1 MKYEKS
7 LLMLLLLLFAVSL
20 QAQQLV
26 SLNDCQQWARDAH
39 PLLKQ
44 KDLYR
49 QMSELKLDNVQAAW
63 FPQLGLNAQAT
74 YQSDVTH
81 IGISLPGVTIPTVS
95 KDQYKAYLDL
105 KQTIWD
111 GGVSKA
117 RKELESA
124 QELTNQQ
131 GVEVELYQVKEQVN
145 KLFFSSFLLQQNLQ
159 LLEKKQQT
167 LEARKSQMQSAVI
180 NGALL
185 ESELDQVLAEL
196 IKVKQQQL
204 ELQTSRTS
212 ALAALAI
219 LTGKV
224 IGDLENLQLETT
236 ELSLNDSLKRPELEQ
251 FAQQQSL
258 LAASS
263 DLTQRGRNPKIFG
276 FGQAGYGRPAL
287 NMLNDDFDTY
297 YMLGVGMSWSVLDWK
312 QTKRNREVIQ
322 LQQELVQTQQ
332 SQFER
337 SVAIALDGERRTL
350 EQTRAL
356 MAQDEELIA
365 VQQRITKSSA
375 AKLENGTYTAA
386 DYLQDLNA
394 ELAARINF
402 EVHKVQLEASKI
414 SYQNILGQQ

>member
-1 MKYEKS
+1 MNFAKMIIAA
-7 LLMLLLLLFAVSL
+7 LLALGTASL
-20 QAQQLV
+20 QAAEPV
-26 SLNDCQQWARDAH
+26 SLARCQQWARDAH

-44 KDLYR
+44 QGLYR
-49 QMSELKLDNVQAAW
+49 QIAVLKLDNIQAAW
-63 FPQLGLNAQAT
+63 LPQVGLNAQAT

-81 IGISLPGVTIPTVS
+81 VGISVPGMTIPSVS

-117 RKELESA
+117 RTELEAA
-124 QELTNQQ
+124 QNEANQQ
-131 GVEVELYQVKEQVN
+131 GVEVELYKVKEQVN

-167 LEARKSQMQSAVI
+167 LEARKSQMQSAVA

-196 IKVKQQQL
+196 IKVKQQEL

-219 LTGKV
+219 LTGKE

-236 ELSLNDSLKRPELEQ
+236 TLNLTDSLKRPELEQ

-263 DLTQRGRNPKIFG
+263 GLTKKGRNPKFFG

-287 NMLNDDFDTY
+287 NMLNDNFDTY
-297 YMLGVGMSWSVLDWK
+297 YLVGVGMSWSVFDWK
-312 QTKRNREVIQ
+312 QTRRNSEVAR

-337 SVAIALDGERRTL
+337 SVAIALDGERRTI

-356 MAQDEELIA
+356 MAQDEELIS
-365 VQQRITKSSA
+365 VQERITKSSA
-375 AKLENGTYTAA
+375 AKLENGSITAA

-394 ELAARINF
+394 EMAARINY
-402 EVHKVQLEASKI
+402 ETRKVQLEAAKI
-414 SYQNILGQQ
+414 NYKNILGQQ

>member
-1 MKYEKS
+1 M
-7 LLMLLLLLFAVSL
+7 LLLLFAVSL
-20 QAQQLV
+20 QAQQPVGL
-26 SLNDCQQWARDAH
+26 SDCQQWARDVH

-44 KDLYR
+44 KELYR
-49 QMSELKLDNVQAAW
+49 QMSELKLDNVQATW

-117 RKELESA
+117 RKELEST
-124 QELTNQQ
+124 QELTSQQ
-131 GVEVELYQVKEQVN
+131 GVEVELYKVKEQVN
-145 KLFFSSFLLQQNLQ
+145 KLFFSSFLLQQNLH

-167 LEARKSQMQSAVI
+167 LEARKSQMSSAVA

-185 ESELDQVLAEL
+185 GSELDQVLAEL

-219 LTGKV
+219 LTGKE

-263 DLTQRGRNPKIFG
+263 DLTQKGRNPKFFG

-287 NMLNDDFDTY
+287 NMLNNDFDTY

-322 LQQELVQTQQ
+322 LQQDLVQTQQ

-337 SVAIALDGERRTL
+337 SVAIALDGERRTM

-365 VQQRITKSSA
+365 VQERITKSSA
-375 AKLENGTYTAA
+375 AKLENGTYTTA

-394 ELAARINF
+394 ELAARINL